1 MRQGIRGLAS
11 SSFFDNVPAKYH
23 DNGDAIS
30 NSTTETDYNLGGTPK
45 MGYITTDIYTSF
57 VLLIGIFF
65 PSCTGRN
72 LLTNVAL
79 LALLFFEN
87 AVHKYTNKSKMQSKW
102 YVELNQL
109 TLIQRNCMYCY
120 KLSCEQTTISCW
132 AINWSYFFVFSLCH
146 CCTHWPRAFT
156 GLVGMIKGVLILA
169 KATGNLRLLA
179 SCSK

>member
-87 AVHKYTNKSKMQSKW
+87 AVHKYTNKSKMLSK
-102 YVELNQL
+102 
-109 TLIQRNCMYCY
+109 
-120 KLSCEQTTISCW
+120 
-132 AINWSYFFVFSLCH
+132 
-146 CCTHWPRAFT
+146 
-156 GLVGMIKGVLILA
+156 
-169 KATGNLRLLA
+169 
-179 SCSK
+179 